1 MQTYLR
7 GKGHIFCIGS
17 SDRAFVLFTFSLF
30 LLEALCFRLVV
41 CNIEVQM
48 SVSEERVICFRTG
61 GSDCAI
67 CASFDVNLSF
77 AVDNNWGSNLP
88 PNH

>member
-1 MQTYLR
+1 MPL
-7 GKGHIFCIGS
+7 CDLLS
-17 SDRAFVLFTFSLF
+17 AFSCWKPFAS
-30 LLEALCFRLVV
+30 AWS

-48 SVSEERVICFRTG
+48 SVSEERVIFFRTG

-77 AVDNNWGSNLP
+77 AVDNNWGSKRASEPLTL
-88 PNH
+88 